1 MALGTRAAE
10 AWAPQT
16 DWRRQPVEWA
26 AQKLGLFLWSKQRTI
41 LQSLVDNRYVAVRSC
56 HGAGKSLLAAAAAC
70 WWLES
75 HPPGTA
81 FVVTTAPSDVQ
92 VKAILWREI
101 GRLHKRGRLR
111 GRITED
117 AHWKI
122 GRDPGELV
130 AYGRKPADKVEG
142 TDAATAFQGI
152 HARYVLIIGD
162 EACGIPKWLY
172 DAVDSLATNQHA
184 RVLFIGNPDN
194 PNTQFREV
202 CKPGSGWLVHHIPAS
217 STPNFTG
224 EPVPLYLRE
233 LLVSRQWV
241 QERAERWG
249 MTSSLYV
256 SKVDGDFPEVGE
268 DSLIEPGWII
278 LAQQRSLPPNIM
290 DVVYG
295 VDVARFGSD
304 QTIGVL
310 REGYVCRV
318 VYERAKQ
325 STMVTAADL
334 DALTKTHISQP
345 PFAVDDVGIGGA
357 VTDRLR
363 ELGRVV
369 TPMIGNAAPTEVL
382 PTGKAKF
389 VNARSEWYWH
399 LRELLEGG
407 QLDLDPDDDE
417 LAAQLSNIR
426 YGVDKQ
432 GRIEVERKQDMRARG
447 LPSPDRADALAYACA
462 HTGRH
467 NTAVEGKLL
476 RDPQAGPPD
485 PLALTS
491 SILEA
496 RW

>member
-1 MALGTRAAE
+1 MALGARAAE
-10 AWAPQT
+10 AWQPQT
-16 DWRRQPVEWA
+16 DWRKHPVEWA
-26 AQKLGLFLWSKQRTI
+26 ASKLGLFLWSKQRAI
-41 LQSLVDNRYVAVRSC
+41 INDLVSNRYVAVKSC

-70 WWLES
+70 WFLES

-101 GRLHKRGRLR
+101 QRLHKRGKLR

-117 AHWKI
+117 AHWKLA
-122 GRDPGELV
+122 DGELI

-172 DAVDSLATNQHA
+172 DAVDSLATNDHA

-194 PNTQFREV
+194 PNTQFATI
-202 CKPGSGWLVHHIPAS
+202 CKPGSGWVVHHIPAS

-224 EPVPLYLRE
+224 EKVPAYLTE
-233 LLVSRQWV
+233 LLISKQWV

-249 MTSSLYV
+249 MTSSLYR
-256 SKVDGDFPEVGE
+256 SKVDGEFPEVGQ
-268 DSLIEPGWII
+268 DTLIEAGWIVT
-278 LAQQRSLPPNIM
+278 AQQRTLPANVL

-295 VDVARFGSD
+295 VDVARFGTD
-304 QTIGVL
+304 KTIAIL

-318 VYERAKQ
+318 VYERGKQ
-325 STMVTAADL
+325 STMLTSRDL
-334 DALTKTHISQP
+334 SDMTMAHISRP

-363 ELGRVV
+363 ELGQTVM
-369 TPMIGNAAPTEVL
+369 PMIGNASPTEVL
-382 PTGKAKF
+382 ASGKPKF
-389 VNARSEWYWH
+389 LNARSEWYWH
-399 LRELLEGG
+399 LRELFEGG
-407 QLDLDPDDDE
+407 RLDIDPDDDE
-417 LAAQLSNIR
+417 LAAQLSTLT
-426 YGVDKQ
+426 YSLDKQ
-432 GRIEVERKQDMRARG
+432 GRICIETKDQIKARG

-462 HTGRH
+462 HTDRH
-467 NTAVEGKLL
+467 MSAVEGTLI
-476 RDPQAGPPD
+476 RDPMAAPGN
-485 PLALTS
+485 PLELST